1 MKVQHNSQIN
11 FGIKL
16 PTIDVVETA
25 SVTILK
31 DNGLEGIK
39 NVALKLGNQPLKF
52 PGHQG
57 YRHLAEIYGAK
68 ICEKYPEIAEIA
80 NRINSLKAENRF
92 IKKDDLYRQVKPMI
106 DKLGQEVDIE
116 I

>member
-1 MKVQHNSQIN
+1 MKIQNNSKIN

-16 PTIDVVETA
+16 NSIEVVETA

-31 DNGLEGIK
+31 SDGLEGIK
-39 NVALKLGNQPLKF
+39 NVASKLSGQPLKF

-57 YRHLAEIYGAK
+57 YRHLAEVYGAK
-68 ICEKYPEIAEIA
+68 ICAKYPEIAAIA
-80 NRINSLKAENRF
+80 NRINEIKSQNSF
-92 IKKDDLYRQVKPMI
+92 IRKNDLYQQVKPMI
-106 DKLGQEVDIE
+106 DKLGKEIDIE